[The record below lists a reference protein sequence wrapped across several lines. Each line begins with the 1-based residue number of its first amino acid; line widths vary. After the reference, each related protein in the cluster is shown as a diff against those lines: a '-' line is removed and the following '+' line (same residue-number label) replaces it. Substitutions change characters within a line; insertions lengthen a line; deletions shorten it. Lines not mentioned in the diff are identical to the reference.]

1 MTTAEKCEAIL
12 RNIMERGDK
21 ECRGAGNF
29 MDPVI
34 MLGPDGTGSALTVW
48 LNRTHYHIRGENF
61 EHLVA
66 KLLKLLE
73 ETTHEETIPVVA
85 LPVVTDGSD
94 KNVEWEP
101 MPDYGDVMTLAEFQ
115 QSVNSGLFT
124 DYDGYGNYVMSEQ
137 THYGQLMRMS
147 SVEFSPSDMKVPG
160 WATRVVWF
168 NK

>member
-1 MTTAEKCEAIL
+1 MTTTEKCEAIL

-34 MLGPDGTGSALTVW
+34 MLGPDGTGAAFTVW
-48 LNRTHYHIRGENF
+48 LNQTHYHIRGENF

-73 ETTHEETIPVVA
+73 ETPYERVIPI
-85 LPVVTDGSD
+85 PSS
-94 KNVEWEP
+94 KRVEWEP
-101 MPDYGDVMTLAEFQ
+101 MPDYGEYYTLDGFQ
-115 QSVNSGLFT
+115 QAVNSGMFT
-124 DYDGYGNYVMSEQ
+124 DDDGHGYYAMAWAQDGKPS
-137 THYGQLMRMS
+137 RMS
-147 SVEFSPSDMKVPG
+147 NVGVDLSGVNVPG
-160 WATRVVWF
+160 WATHVVWF